1 MYMNP
6 MVQRVYK
13 HLNKN
18 YKQASFIMGLI
29 YYKLYQETETK
40 SKTAQEIRGTG
51 TYYDSYNAA
60 MQIDSSLVPQ
70 VYNKSKLVIGV
81 EKMPYTEYLGFLR
94 RLTLRLGGTFRS
106 HGVQEFRENLYSG
119 TDSTGISPVICYE
132 SIFGEYVTDYIKEG
146 SQFIFV
152 LTNDGWWGDTPGYR
166 QHHSYSRLRA
176 IETRRSIARSANTG
190 ISSLINQRGEIIQ
203 RTNYWEPAAIRGI
216 LNANDELTFYTL
228 HGDFIA
234 RIAYF
239 FALLIALYT
248 ITRVLIERK
257 R

>member
-1 MYMNP
+1 
-6 MVQRVYK
+6 V
-13 HLNKN
+13 H
-18 YKQASFIMGLI
+18 
-29 YYKLYQETETK
+29 
-40 SKTAQEIRGTG
+40 
-51 TYYDSYNAA
+51 
-60 MQIDSSLVPQ
+60 
-70 VYNKSKLVIGV
+70 
-81 EKMPYTEYLGFLR
+81 
-94 RLTLRLGGTFRS
+94 
-106 HGVQEFRENLYSG
+106 EFRENLY
-119 TDSTGISPVICYE
+119 TRKDSTGISPVICYE
-132 SIFGEYVTDYIKEG
+132 SIFGEFVTDYIKEG

-190 ISSLINQRGEIIQ
+190 ISSLINQRGEIVQ

-216 LNANDELTFYTL
+216 LNANDELTFYTR

-248 ITRVLIERK
+248 ITRVIIERK
-257 R
+257 K